1 MARSDRTERRG
12 HAGPRLGPRRPLFG
26 ARPPGA
32 RIPSWP
38 GAARSSTSRPKIRL
52 QSLPSRFALS
62 SSEAFT
68 ASGPP
73 LSLPSLP
80 RGPRPPPL
88 RLTEESRYD
97 GGERPALARNRGGGV
112 RGVGGGLA
120 GLGAGVLAVGPRR
133 AWA

>member
-12 HAGPRLGPRRPLFG
+12 DAVPRLGPWRPLFG
-26 ARPPGA
+26 DRLPGA

-38 GAARSSTSRPKIRL
+38 GAASSSFSRPKIRL
-52 QSLPSRFALS
+52 QSLPSRSALS

-73 LSLPSLP
+73 LSLHSLP

-97 GGERPALARNRGGGV
+97 GGERPALEKNWAWGIRLHWPLAIGGV
-112 RGVGGGLA
+112 SVA
-120 GLGAGVLAVGPRR
+120 P
-133 AWA
+133 